1 MRAGGNFMIFAT
13 LNDVIKEF
21 KRLGWES
28 GSNEGDRYVLRDL
41 GNRVIKLYVEFDRYS
56 KDPKPLLLV
65 AFVSEPAFDRLAS
78 YIAGRRKKLIPL
90 VGTLGWGEKKERLPA
105 PITEEVIMQV
115 AREFSDWALA
125 QDMDAVKERL
135 RGLPTDSVG
144 YYPLMHLAALAEAGD
159 VETLQSYADAF
170 ARGDRLG
177 FVPYITEDYIARA
190 LEIAK
195 ERAAG
200 QSA

>member
-1 MRAGGNFMIFAT
+1 MAT
-13 LNDVIKEF
+13 
-21 KRLGWES
+21 R
-28 GSNEGDRYVLRDL
+28 
-41 GNRVIKLYVEFDRYS
+41 
-56 KDPKPLLLV
+56 
-65 AFVSEPAFDRLAS
+65 
-78 YIAGRRKKLIPL
+78 IAGEPEKLIPL
-90 VGTLGWGEKKERLPA
+90 VGTLGWGDKETLAPP
-105 PITEEVIMQV
+105 PITEETIAKI

-125 QDMDAVKERL
+125 QDLDAVKERL